1 MLQKD
6 GDDEFS
12 RVDTQTYQTLNSI
25 ITACPHAIIAVDSE
39 RNVKIWNPAAEKMFG
54 WSAAEVVGARVPFV
68 SDDKREE
75 SNNFNMRALKGE
87 SFSNY
92 GLQRTRRDGTVL
104 DLLVSAAPTYDVHGK
119 IDGFLTVATDV
130 TEHKSLERQFLRTQR
145 LESVG
150 ALASGIAHD
159 LNNVLAPIRM
169 SLQLLRE
176 RTTDAIARR
185 TLDSLEVCVGRGA
198 DLIRQILTFAR
209 GVQGERIPVQM
220 RHIIRDTK
228 EVVLQ
233 TMPRSVEIEADIPND
248 LWTVTGDAT
257 QLQQVFMNLCLNARD
272 AMPNGGTLSIRARNI
287 LLSEADASAH
297 LALTPGPYLFVEVSD
312 TGTGIAPDIQ
322 SKVFEPFFTTKELGK
337 GTGLGL
343 STVAAIVRNH
353 GGRIILSSEVGRGA
367 SFKVYFPA
375 LRDDADHAAAETP
388 AAPYDGNGEWILVVD
403 DEAAVR
409 DIARLTLETHG
420 YRVLEAR
427 DGAEGVAVYAQH
439 RKQIRVVISDMDMP
453 IMNGAAMMR
462 SLETIDP
469 DVKIICASGL
479 VPSVRVPPS
488 RVPNALR
495 PILPKPYTAGELLQ
509 TVRDL
514 MQVG

>member
-1 MLQKD
+1 
-6 GDDEFS
+6 
-12 RVDTQTYQTLNSI
+12 
-25 ITACPHAIIAVDSE
+25 
-39 RNVKIWNPAAEKMFG
+39 
-54 WSAAEVVGARVPFV
+54 
-68 SDDKREE
+68 
-75 SNNFNMRALKGE
+75 MRALKGE
-87 SFSNY
+87 SFNNFE
-92 GLQRTRRDGTVL
+92 LQRTRRDGAVL
-104 DLLVSAAPTYDVHGK
+104 DLLVSAAPTYDGDGK

-185 TLDSLEVCVGRGA
+185 TLDSLETCVGRGA

-233 TMPRSVEIEADIPND
+233 TMPKAVEIQADIPND

-287 LLSEADASAH
+287 LITAADSAAN
-297 LALTPGPYLFVEVSD
+297 LGLPAGPYLFVEVSD
-312 TGTGIAPDIQ
+312 TGTGIPPEIQ
-322 SKVFEPFFTTKELGK
+322 AKVFEPFFTTKEMGK

-353 GGRIILSSEVGRGA
+353 GGRINLYSEAGRGA

-375 LRDDADHAAAETP
+375 LRDALEEAAAEIP
-388 AAPYDGNGEWILVVD
+388 AGQYDGNGEWILVVD

-427 DGAEGVAVYAQH
+427 DGAEGVAVFAQH
-439 RKQIRVVISDMDMP
+439 RREIRVVISDMDMP

-469 DVKIICASGL
+469 QVRIICASGL
-479 VPSVRVPPS
+479 IPTSRAPQN
-488 RVPNALR
+488 RVPNPLR
-495 PILPKPYTAGELLQ
+495 PVLPKPYTAGELLR

-514 MQVG
+514 MVVG